1 MDDWAL
7 VAELC
12 YMFDLD
18 PAGLVKEAR
27 ERAVSPREI
36 IASFTR
42 TFAYM
47 RIPGIEG
54 SVNAPLTE
62 LDALPPG
69 SLDKRIVFNDAI
81 WIDIFRRSHAIST
94 MSGEHVAAVV
104 AFLRARAPDWYDL
117 GPGGG
122 DIQAWLE
129 MTPLMHALRRRLE
142 ALDEAD

>member
-18 PAGLVKEAR
+18 SAGLVKEAHI
-27 ERAVSPREI
+27 RAVSPRDI
-36 IASFTR
+36 IAGFTR

-47 RIPGIEG
+47 RIHGIEG
-54 SVNAPLTE
+54 SANAPLTE

-69 SLDKRIVFNDAI
+69 TLDKRIVFNDAI
-81 WIDIFRRSHAIST
+81 WIDTFRTSHTIST
-94 MSGEHVAAVV
+94 MPGEYVSAVI
-104 AFLRARAPDWYDL
+104 AFLQARAPDWYDL
-117 GPGGG
+117 GPEGG

-129 MTPLMHALRRRLE
+129 TTPLMLALRHRLE